1 MLVWAREEVGYTTE
15 QASVAIG
22 VSVDVLQAAESGAR
36 ALTLNQ
42 LRKAAEQYDF
52 PFGYFYLSNP
62 PYDKSFKPVPDFR
75 VDPGLV
81 GAEHY
86 RLAL

>member
-1 MLVWAREEVGYTTE
+1 MSTVRTSCNPAMLVWAREEVGYTTE

-52 PFGYFYLSNP
+52 PFGYFQS
-62 PYDKSFKPVPDFR
+62 SIRQVI
-75 VDPGLV
+75 
-81 GAEHY
+81 
-86 RLAL
+86 